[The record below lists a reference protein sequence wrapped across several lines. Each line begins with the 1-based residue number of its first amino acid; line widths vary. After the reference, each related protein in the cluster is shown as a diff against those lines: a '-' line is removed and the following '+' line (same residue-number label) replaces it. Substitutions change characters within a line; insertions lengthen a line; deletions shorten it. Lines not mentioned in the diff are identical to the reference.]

1 MNIVSIL
8 KMGMLAHKEI
18 LLYNGL
24 NYDCYH
30 DELHLLN
37 LFQKMTFKGEGN

>member
-1 MNIVSIL
+1 
-8 KMGMLAHKEI
+8 MGMLAHKEI

-24 NYDCYH
+24 NYDIYH
-30 DELHLLN
+30 DELDLLN